1 MKRSITVAVLLVGL
15 AIPAAA
21 QAAPSMYIDNVVAP
35 TGSAETAEGWQM
47 DGRTTWHL
55 GVSGTDAW
63 ATTECTST
71 AWHTGYGY
79 ALGEDY
85 TDRVA
90 GEDMDPNGFADSWS
104 FAADTLWN
112 YKEAYPYTSEFVPL
126 SHVTA
131 TCTLRRKSYVGRR
144 YYREM
149 INPEKQGPSAF
160 ARGGCPVYS
169 YSTGKLTI
177 DCRYSTRSGFAS
189 WRIPLRST
197 DRVRGSTVWFDR
209 SQSTIGRH
217 VLRSYRWPR
226 HVVLT
231 ETVSPGTMITVN
243 SVEAKVSRRY
253 SKQVWRNESKTLR
266 AAWPS

>member
-79 ALGEDY
+79 TLGEDY
-85 TDRVA
+85 TDHVA

-104 FAADTLWN
+104 FAADTLV
-112 YKEAYPYTSEFVPL
+112 ELQGGVPVFVG
-126 SHVTA
+126 V
-131 TCTLRRKSYVGRR
+131 
-144 YYREM
+144 
-149 INPEKQGPSAF
+149 
-160 ARGGCPVYS
+160 
-169 YSTGKLTI
+169 
-177 DCRYSTRSGFAS
+177 
-189 WRIPLRST
+189 
-197 DRVRGSTVWFDR
+197 
-209 SQSTIGRH
+209 
-217 VLRSYRWPR
+217 
-226 HVVLT
+226 
-231 ETVSPGTMITVN
+231 
-243 SVEAKVSRRY
+243 
-253 SKQVWRNESKTLR
+253 R
-266 AAWPS
+266 AAVPMSPPRARCGGKATSAGATTGR